1 MQLTV
6 CLPDGEDLLAILDV
20 PNTPSQ
26 RANTSV
32 KKDHPRYQIRYPN
45 IPGISEEYWPQM
57 NEFSKIGP
65 VQYSFF
71 ARHHR
76 ILNGGCETDDY
87 DNDDGDD
94 YDKIIMMMMM
104 ILIK

>member
-1 MQLTV
+1 
-6 CLPDGEDLLAILDV
+6 
-20 PNTPSQ
+20 
-26 RANTSV
+26 
-32 KKDHPRYQIRYPN
+32 
-45 IPGISEEYWPQM
+45 M

-71 ARHHR
+71 ARHHG

-87 DNDDGDD
+87 DNDDDDD
-94 YDKIIMMMMM
+94 YDKIIMMMIM